1 MGPVDVRP
9 GPRMLPVAAAEANR
23 ADWSSRCLEPSDG
36 RMVSAAGGSADSE
49 PLPLSGDR
57 PPEGEPSLTITLDQR
72 TVFENTP
79 TDEFD
84 LLFGEFGL
92 SSPANDF
99 DPVGPTSIEFVSGE
113 GDHDNH
119 RFLIDED
126 RLFLRQGEILDYE
139 TIPEYSIRVRVSDL
153 TGPLAETVLTLPIED
168 MLEIVGVPRINDG
181 SSQRSRVSSL
191 TIEFDQ
197 PALFEPG
204 AFRVDR
210 LGPDGGPVDFTL
222 ADELVDGRTLVTLT
236 FEGDFTEFDS
246 LVDGNYRLTVDG
258 SDVWTPDG
266 RLLDAQRIGQ
276 GGEVFVFGATE
287 ADQFYRL
294 FGDGNGSRAVGIAD
308 FGLFRNTFGRR
319 LGDVDYNAA
328 FDFDNNGAIGISDF
342 GQFRIQFGERL
353 TFG

>member
-1 MGPVDVRP
+1 
-9 GPRMLPVAAAEANR
+9 
-23 ADWSSRCLEPSDG
+23 
-36 RMVSAAGGSADSE
+36 MVSAAGGSADSE

-57 PPEGEPSLTITLDQR
+57 PPEGEPSVTITLDQR

-126 RLFLRQGEILDYE
+126 HLFLFLRQGEILDYE

-181 SSQRSRVSSL
+181 SPQRSRVSSL

-222 ADELVDGRTLVTLT
+222 ADERVDGRTLVTLT

-266 RLLDAQRIGQ
+266 RLLDAERIGE
-276 GGEVFVFGATE
+276 GGGAFVFGATE

-294 FGDGNGSRAVGIAD
+294 FGDVVGN
-308 FGLFRNTFGRR
+308 RR
-319 LGDVDYNAA
+319 VALGDFFEFRRSYGTLLGDESYIAA
-328 FDFDNNGAIGISDF
+328 FDYNNNGLIGIAEF
-342 GQFRIQFGERL
+342 FEFRRRYGNFI
-353 TFG
+353 